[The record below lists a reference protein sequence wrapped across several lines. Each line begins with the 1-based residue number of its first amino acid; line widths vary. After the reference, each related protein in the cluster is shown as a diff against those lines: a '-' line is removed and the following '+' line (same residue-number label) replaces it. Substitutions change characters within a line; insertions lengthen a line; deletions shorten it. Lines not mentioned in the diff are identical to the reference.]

1 MKTNLK
7 WWTYLVILIPMIV
20 GILVISKLSIE
31 TQIERY
37 NNDPTGIILVGLLIF
52 AVFFGWPII
61 FSFFFKTVS
70 IDNSETILVR
80 YPFRLQTKKYR
91 IQEITEIKEIE
102 RLYGFG
108 NVMRGMKISFKNQS
122 ICSLDSRFMT
132 NYAGIEKIIK
142 NKAPVGNKR

>member
-1 MKTNLK
+1 MT
-7 WWTYLVILIPMIV
+7 V

-37 NNDPTGIILVGLLIF
+37 NNDPTGNILVGLLIF
-52 AVFFGWPII
+52 SVFFGWPII
-61 FSFFFKTVS
+61 ISFFFKTVS
-70 IDNSETILVR
+70 INNSETILVR

-108 NVMRGMKISFKNQS
+108 NVMRGMKISFKNQRT
-122 ICSLDSRFMT
+122 CSLDSRFMT

-142 NKAPVGNKR
+142 NKASVGNKR